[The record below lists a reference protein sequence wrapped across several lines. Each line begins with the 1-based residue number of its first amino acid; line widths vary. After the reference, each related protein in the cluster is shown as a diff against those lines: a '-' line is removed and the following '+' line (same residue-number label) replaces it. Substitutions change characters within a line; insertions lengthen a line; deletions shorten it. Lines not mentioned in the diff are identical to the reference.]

1 LFRPCV
7 YILTNRAGGVL
18 YIGVTRDLERRLA
31 EHRDGRGSRFAA
43 KYNLHRLVWFRQFA
57 MMADAIKE
65 EKRLKAWKRQWK
77 LDLIEATNPNW
88 QNRTP
93 PNAPATKTSPS
104 SS

>member
-1 LFRPCV
+1 M
-7 YILTNRAGGVL
+7 

-43 KYNLHRLVWFRQFA
+43 KYNLHRLVWFKPFA
-57 MMADAIKE
+57 MLADAIKE

-77 LDLIEATNPNW
+77 IDLIETTNPTWKNL
-88 QNRTP
+88 TP
-93 PNAPATKTSPS
+93 SNAPAMKTSPS